1 MRFVIYKN
9 SVLATFCSMFGA
21 AFIAMAVMA
30 MISGELGIMPGIG
43 VIAAGLGFMWLGDF
57 ISTKKAERKRKK
69 ARQNA
74 AANAPASAAGYV
86 PQQQTARGAYSAP
99 ASAAYGS
106 PDVPAAPG
114 RPVNKSVIFAG
125 VFFLLGALLEFW
137 ACKSYSYFMRGG
149 NTTLNSENVML
160 IAMGLLMLIA
170 AFRTK
175 QIQKVSVLFVLGFL
189 GVTLGSVDV
198 FLVKWRDYAWL
209 SNNPNTL
216 FQWSAEPMFRAIG
229 YFVMFLFALFSM
241 RKIKKQLG
249 GIVRYLWIIPGIILV
264 LAYTKL
270 VADSGVL
277 IACRRVFNPQWIG
290 LKNIPR
296 EVLDATAHLFVIAAV
311 FFSAFCFRRI
321 SCRPAVVFRQETY
334 AQPNPPYAPPAQPQ
348 PALRYT
354 APEPPKQPEPAPKA
368 NGQNIEEQIQACKD
382 LLECGLLTQAEYE
395 QKIRELMRE
404 YNGG

>member
-1 MRFVIYKN
+1 MSLR
-9 SVLATFCSMFGA
+9 
-21 AFIAMAVMA
+21 
-30 MISGELGIMPGIG
+30 
-43 VIAAGLGFMWLGDF
+43 
-57 ISTKKAERKRKK
+57 
-69 ARQNA
+69 
-74 AANAPASAAGYV
+74 
-86 PQQQTARGAYSAP
+86 
-99 ASAAYGS
+99 
-106 PDVPAAPG
+106 
-114 RPVNKSVIFAG
+114 
-125 VFFLLGALLEFW
+125 
-137 ACKSYSYFMRGG
+137 KSYVLY
-149 NTTLNSENVML
+149 ML

-175 QIQKVSVLFVLGFL
+175 QIQEVSVLFVLGFL
-189 GVTLGSVDV
+189 GLTLGSIDV
-198 FLVKWRDYAWL
+198 FLTKWRDYAWL

-241 RKIKKQLG
+241 RKIKKHLG

-270 VADSGVL
+270 IADSGVL

-296 EVLDATAHLFVIAAV
+296 EVLDAAAHLFVIPAV

-334 AQPNPPYAPPAQPQ
+334 AQPNPPYVPPAQPQ
-348 PALRYT
+348 PAPRYT

-395 QKIRELMRE
+395 QKIRELTRE

>member
-21 AFIAMAVMA
+21 AFIAMAVMS
-30 MISGELGIMPGIG
+30 MISGELGILPGIG

-69 ARQNA
+69 TRQTA
-74 AANAPASAAGYV
+74 AANASASAAGYV
-86 PQQQTARGAYSAP
+86 PQQQTAHGAYSAP
-99 ASAAYGS
+99 TSAAYGS
-106 PDVPAAPG
+106 PAVPAAPG
-114 RPVNKSVIFAG
+114 RPVNKSAIFAG
-125 VFFLLGALLEFW
+125 VFFLLGAVTEFW
-137 ACKSYSYFMRGG
+137 ACKSRSYFTLGG
-149 NTTLNSENVML
+149 NTSLNSEYVML

-175 QIQKVSVLFVLGFL
+175 QIQEVSVLFVLGFL
-189 GVTLGSVDV
+189 GLTLGSVDV
-198 FLVKWRDYAWL
+198 FLVKWRDYAWS

-216 FQWSAEPMFRAIG
+216 FQRSSEPMFRAIG
-229 YFVMFLFALFSM
+229 YFVMSLFALFSM
-241 RKIKKQLG
+241 RKIKKHLG

-270 VADSGVL
+270 IADSGVL

-296 EVLDATAHLFVIAAV
+296 EVLNAAAHLFVIAAV

-334 AQPNPPYAPPAQPQ
+334 AQPNQPYAPPAQPQ
-348 PALRYT
+348 PAPRYT

-395 QKIRELMRE
+395 QKIRELTRE

>member
-21 AFIAMAVMA
+21 AFIAMAVMS
-30 MISGELGIMPGIG
+30 MISGELGILPGIG

-69 ARQNA
+69 TRQTA
-74 AANAPASAAGYV
+74 AANASASAAGYV
-86 PQQQTARGAYSAP
+86 PQQQTAHGAYSAP
-99 ASAAYGS
+99 TSAAYGS
-106 PDVPAAPG
+106 PAVPAAPG
-114 RPVNKSVIFAG
+114 RPVNKSAIFAG
-125 VFFLLGALLEFW
+125 VFFLLGAVTEFW
-137 ACKSYSYFMRGG
+137 ACKSRSYFTLGG
-149 NTTLNSENVML
+149 NTSLNSEYVML

-175 QIQKVSVLFVLGFL
+175 QIQEVSVLFVLGFL
-189 GVTLGSVDV
+189 GLTLGSVDV
-198 FLVKWRDYAWL
+198 FLVKWRDYAWS

-216 FQWSAEPMFRAIG
+216 FQRSSEPMFRAIG
-229 YFVMFLFALFSM
+229 YFVMSLFALFSM
-241 RKIKKQLG
+241 RKIKKHLG

-296 EVLDATAHLFVIAAV
+296 EVLNAAAHLFVIAAV

-334 AQPNPPYAPPAQPQ
+334 AQPNQPYAPPAQPQ
-348 PALRYT
+348 PAPRY
-354 APEPPKQPEPAPKA
+354 AASEPPKQPEPAPKA

-395 QKIRELMRE
+395 QKIRELTR
-404 YNGG
+404 

>member
-9 SVLATFCSMFGA
+9 SVLATICSMFGA
-21 AFIAMAVMA
+21 AFIAMAVMS
-30 MISGELGIMPGIG
+30 MISGELGILPGIG

-69 ARQNA
+69 ARQTA
-74 AANAPASAAGYV
+74 AANASASAAGYV
-86 PQQQTARGAYSAP
+86 PGQQTARGAYSVP
-99 ASAAYGS
+99 PSAAYGA
-106 PDVPAAPG
+106 PTVPAVPG
-114 RPVNKSVIFAG
+114 KSVNKSAIFAG
-125 VFFLLGALLEFW
+125 VFFLLGAVTEFW
-137 ACKSYSYFMRGG
+137 ACKSRSYFTLGG
-149 NTTLNSENVML
+149 NTSLNSEYVML

-175 QIQKVSVLFVLGFL
+175 QIQEVSVLFVLGFL
-189 GVTLGSVDV
+189 GLTLGSVDV
-198 FLVKWRDYAWL
+198 FLVKWRDYAWS

-216 FQWSAEPMFRAIG
+216 FQRSSEPMFRAIG
-229 YFVMFLFALFSM
+229 YFVMSLFALFSM
-241 RKIKKQLG
+241 RKIKKHLG

-270 VADSGVL
+270 IADSSVL
-277 IACRRVFNPQWIG
+277 FACRRVFNPQWIG

-296 EVLDATAHLFVIAAV
+296 EVLNAAAHLFVIPAV

-321 SCRPAVVFRQETY
+321 SCQPAVVFRQETY
-334 AQPNPPYAPPAQPQ
+334 AQPNPPYAPPVQPQ
-348 PALRYT
+348 PAPRY
-354 APEPPKQPEPAPKA
+354 AASEPPKQPEPAPKA

-395 QKIRELMRE
+395 QKIRELTR
-404 YNGG
+404 

>member
-1 MRFVIYKN
+1 M
-9 SVLATFCSMFGA
+9 
-21 AFIAMAVMA
+21 
-30 MISGELGIMPGIG
+30 
-43 VIAAGLGFMWLGDF
+43 
-57 ISTKKAERKRKK
+57 
-69 ARQNA
+69 
-74 AANAPASAAGYV
+74 
-86 PQQQTARGAYSAP
+86 
-99 ASAAYGS
+99 
-106 PDVPAAPG
+106 
-114 RPVNKSVIFAG
+114 
-125 VFFLLGALLEFW
+125 
-137 ACKSYSYFMRGG
+137 
-149 NTTLNSENVML
+149 
-160 IAMGLLMLIA
+160 
-170 AFRTK
+170 
-175 QIQKVSVLFVLGFL
+175 
-189 GVTLGSVDV
+189 TLGSVDV
-198 FLVKWRDYAWL
+198 FLVKWRDYAWP

-241 RKIKKQLG
+241 RKIKKHLG

-270 VADSGVL
+270 IADSGVL

-296 EVLDATAHLFVIAAV
+296 EVLDAAAHLFVIPAV

-334 AQPNPPYAPPAQPQ
+334 AQPNPPYVPPAQPQ
-348 PALRYT
+348 PAPRYT

-395 QKIRELMRE
+395 QKIRELTR
-404 YNGG
+404 

>member
-21 AFIAMAVMA
+21 AFIAMAVMS
-30 MISGELGIMPGIG
+30 MISGELGILPGIG

-69 ARQNA
+69 TRQTA
-74 AANAPASAAGYV
+74 AANASASAAGYV
-86 PQQQTARGAYSAP
+86 PQQQTAHGAYSAP
-99 ASAAYGS
+99 TSAAYGS
-106 PDVPAAPG
+106 PAVPAAPG
-114 RPVNKSVIFAG
+114 RPVNKSAIFAG
-125 VFFLLGALLEFW
+125 VFFLLGAVTEFW
-137 ACKSYSYFMRGG
+137 ACKSRSYFTLGG
-149 NTTLNSENVML
+149 NTSLNSEYVML

-175 QIQKVSVLFVLGFL
+175 QIQEVSVLFVLGFL
-189 GVTLGSVDV
+189 GLTLGSVDV
-198 FLVKWRDYAWL
+198 FLVKWRDYAWS

-216 FQWSAEPMFRAIG
+216 FQRSSEPMFRAIG
-229 YFVMFLFALFSM
+229 YFVMSLFALFSM
-241 RKIKKQLG
+241 RKIKKHLG

-270 VADSGVL
+270 IADSGVL

-296 EVLDATAHLFVIAAV
+296 EVLNAAAHLFVIAAV

-334 AQPNPPYAPPAQPQ
+334 AQPNQPYAPPAQPQ
-348 PALRYT
+348 PAPRYT

-395 QKIRELMRE
+395 QKIRELTR
-404 YNGG
+404 

>member
-21 AFIAMAVMA
+21 AFIAMAVMS
-30 MISGELGIMPGIG
+30 MISGELGILPGIG

-69 ARQNA
+69 TRQTA
-74 AANAPASAAGYV
+74 AANASASAAGYV
-86 PQQQTARGAYSAP
+86 PQQQTAHGAYSAP
-99 ASAAYGS
+99 TSAAYGS
-106 PDVPAAPG
+106 PAVPAAPG
-114 RPVNKSVIFAG
+114 RPVNKSAIFAG
-125 VFFLLGALLEFW
+125 VFFLLGAVTEFW
-137 ACKSYSYFMRGG
+137 ACKSRSYFTLGG
-149 NTTLNSENVML
+149 NTSLNSEYVML

-175 QIQKVSVLFVLGFL
+175 QIQEVSVLFVLGFL
-189 GVTLGSVDV
+189 GLTLGSVDV
-198 FLVKWRDYAWL
+198 FLVKWRDYAWS

-216 FQWSAEPMFRAIG
+216 FQRSSEPMFRAIG
-229 YFVMFLFALFSM
+229 YFVMSLFALFSM
-241 RKIKKQLG
+241 RKIKKHLG

-296 EVLDATAHLFVIAAV
+296 EVLNAAAHLFVIAAV

-334 AQPNPPYAPPAQPQ
+334 AQPNQPYAPPAQPQ
-348 PALRYT
+348 PAPRYT

-395 QKIRELMRE
+395 QKIRELTRE

>member
-30 MISGELGIMPGIG
+30 MISGELGIFSGIG

-69 ARQNA
+69 TRQTAATNA
-74 AANAPASAAGYV
+74 SASAAGYV
-86 PQQQTARGAYSAP
+86 PQQQTARWAYSAP
-99 ASAAYGS
+99 SSTAYGS
-106 PDVPAAPG
+106 PAVPTAPG
-114 RPVNKSVIFAG
+114 RSVNKSVIFAG

-137 ACKSYSYFMRGG
+137 ACKSHSYFTRGG

-175 QIQKVSVLFVLGFL
+175 QIQEVSVLFVLGFL
-189 GVTLGSVDV
+189 GLTLGSVDA

-216 FQWSAEPMFRAIG
+216 FQWSAEPMFRAIA

-241 RKIKKQLG
+241 RKIKKHLG

-348 PALRYT
+348 PASRYT

-368 NGQNIEEQIQACKD
+368 NRQNIEEQIQACKD

-395 QKIRELMRE
+395 QKIRELTR
-404 YNGG
+404 

>member
-9 SVLATFCSMFGA
+9 SVLASFCSMFGA
-21 AFIAMAVMA
+21 AFIAMAVMS
-30 MISGELGIMPGIG
+30 MISGELGIFPGIG

-69 ARQNA
+69 TRQTA
-74 AANAPASAAGYV
+74 AANASASAAGYV
-86 PQQQTARGAYSAP
+86 PQQQTAHGAYSAP
-99 ASAAYGS
+99 TSAAYGS
-106 PDVPAAPG
+106 PAVPAAPG
-114 RPVNKSVIFAG
+114 RPVNKSAIFAG
-125 VFFLLGALLEFW
+125 VFFLLGAVTEFW
-137 ACKSYSYFMRGG
+137 ACKSRSYFTLGG
-149 NTTLNSENVML
+149 NTSLNSEYVML

-175 QIQKVSVLFVLGFL
+175 QIQEVSVLFVLGFL
-189 GVTLGSVDV
+189 GLTLGSVDV
-198 FLVKWRDYAWL
+198 FLVKWRDYAWS

-216 FQWSAEPMFRAIG
+216 FQRSSEPMFRAIG
-229 YFVMFLFALFSM
+229 YFVMSLFALFSM
-241 RKIKKQLG
+241 RKIKKHLG

-270 VADSGVL
+270 IADSGVL

-296 EVLDATAHLFVIAAV
+296 EVLDAAAHLFVIAAV

-334 AQPNPPYAPPAQPQ
+334 AQPNQPYAPPAQPQ
-348 PALRYT
+348 PAPRYT

-395 QKIRELMRE
+395 QKIRELTRE